1 MNIDDYMDMQHD
13 LAEADVIAFEN
24 EIDYLHKELEV
35 YKCALSL
42 TCFVIASFPDIP
54 RCFSA
59 NPRAQEI
66 EIDVLAAVRDAFEN
80 GKSDKVNFDDAL
92 ENFSEESKNE

>member
-35 YKCALSL
+35 YKKALKL
-42 TCFVIASFPDIP
+42 VIKLLFTAS
-54 RCFSA
+54 
-59 NPRAQEI
+59 E
-66 EIDVLAAVRDAFEN
+66 
-80 GKSDKVNFDDAL
+80 G
-92 ENFSEESKNE
+92 EE